1 MKTLV
6 RYRHNRLDVVTS
18 LTSAIEFIHREYEH
32 DVLAVKKFISLKE
45 MMQAL
50 EELGF
55 VSKKSREG
63 STLVRRY
70 ERRQAERKKYEQYLR
85 FMKQFKVV
93 GFAVMKSGRVVNI
106 DGKPVVSTA
115 KGPLLQRIEQARILR
130 KFGTTDEFARNGYSL
145 SGLYIEPIY
154 DKIDRLKN

>member
-18 LTSAIEFIHREYEH
+18 LTSAIAFIHNEYEH
-32 DVLAVKKFISLKE
+32 DVIAVKKFISLKE
-45 MMQAL
+45 MMLAL

-63 STLVRRY
+63 STLVKRY
-70 ERRQAERKKYEQYLR
+70 ERRQAELQQYKR
-85 FMKQFKVV
+85 YIEFMKQFKVV
-93 GFAVMKSGRVVNI
+93 GYAVMKCGRVVNI
-106 DGKPVVSTA
+106 DGKPVVSTS
-115 KGPLLQRIEQARILR
+115 KGPLLQRIEQARRLHR
-130 KFGTTDEFARNGYSL
+130 FGVREEFSKNGYSL
-145 SGLYIEPIY
+145 NGLYIEPIY

>member
-32 DVLAVKKFISLKE
+32 DVLAVKKFISL
-45 MMQAL
+45 

-70 ERRQAERKKYEQYLR
+70 ERRQAERKKYEQYLQ

-93 GFAVMKSGRVVNI
+93 GFAVMKSGRIVNI

>member
-18 LTSAIEFIHREYEH
+18 LTSAIAFIHNEYEH
-32 DVLAVKKFISLKE
+32 DVIAVKKFISLKE
-45 MMQAL
+45 MMLVL

-63 STLVRRY
+63 SSLVKRY
-70 ERRQAERKKYEQYLR
+70 ERRQAELQQYKR
-85 FMKQFKVV
+85 YIEFMKQFKVV

-106 DGKPVVSTA
+106 DGKPVVSTS
-115 KGPLLQRIEQARILR
+115 KGPLLQRIDQARILR

>member
-70 ERRQAERKKYEQYLR
+70 ERRQAERKKYEQYLQ

-106 DGKPVVSTA
+106 DGKPVVSTW
-115 KGPLLQRIEQARILR
+115 
-130 KFGTTDEFARNGYSL
+130 N
-145 SGLYIEPIY
+145 
-154 DKIDRLKN
+154 N

>member
-70 ERRQAERKKYEQYLR
+70 ERRQAERKKYEQYLQ

-93 GFAVMKSGRVVNI
+93 GFAVNI